1 MRLALF
7 LHAVIVLTARLAL
20 IHPLFGELTRLD
32 LRQHL
37 LHLSLRCIGHDPRPT
52 SQIAVLGRVRNRIAH
67 TGNALFVH
75 QVDDELHL
83 MQAFEVRHFRRV
95 TCLDQRLESG
105 LHQTGETTTQ
115 HNLLTEQ
122 VSLSL
127 FCERRLDHTSASPTD
142 GISV

>member
-1 MRLALF
+1 
-7 LHAVIVLTARLAL
+7 
-20 IHPLFGELTRLD
+20 
-32 LRQHL
+32 
-37 LHLSLRCIGHDPRPT
+37 
-52 SQIAVLGRVRNRIAH
+52 
-67 TGNALFVH
+67 
-75 QVDDELHL
+75 

-95 TCLDQRLESG
+95 TRLDQRLESG

-127 FCERRLDHTSASPTD
+127 FGERRLDHTSASPTD